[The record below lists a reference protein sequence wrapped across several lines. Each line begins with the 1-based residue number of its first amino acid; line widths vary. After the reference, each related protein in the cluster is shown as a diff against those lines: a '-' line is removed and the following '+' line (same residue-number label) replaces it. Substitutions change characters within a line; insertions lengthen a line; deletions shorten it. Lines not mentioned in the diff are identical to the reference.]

1 MFNEYCNSKH
11 ECKIRNWRKNFL
23 ICETEKNKPSPV
35 LKLCMAAKNKT
46 INWALFIL
54 SKLNYLIC
62 KLWRMRGVWLTVC
75 FLHYFWYTPSPFF
88 AIRRGCVM
96 NCSNFYYFALFLR
109 VTFVRVGTLYN
120 NTKYKQFI
128 NVKLFVLRMYCM
140 YSRVSNN
147 RKHLLKVS

>member
-1 MFNEYCNSKH
+1 MLGKNFSTTMFNEYCNSKH
-11 ECKIRNWRKNFL
+11 ECKIHNWRKNFL

-75 FLHYFWYTPSPFF
+75 FLHYFWYTPSPFLQF
-88 AIRRGCVM
+88 VEVAWWIAATFIILHCF
-96 NCSNFYYFALFLR
+96 CEWHLFALLLC
-109 VTFVRVGTLYN
+109 TTIQ
-120 NTKYKQFI
+120 NT
-128 NVKLFVLRMYCM
+128 NSLEL
-140 YSRVSNN
+140 
-147 RKHLLKVS
+147 